1 MKDPPLDALQAAS
14 EQTSLIATSAYPTQ
28 EAREVG
34 QLVLISSSFHLYSLY
49 CFKYR
54 ALPMRVLLIEDDP
67 KITRALVKTL
77 RAEGYAVDTAPDGIA
92 GEELAKVNDNDIILL
107 DLMLPRQDG
116 WTTCANLRKANI
128 KTPILMLT
136 ALDDV
141 DDKIAGLDVGAD
153 DYLAKPFHTG
163 ELLARMRSLT
173 RRPTS
178 ERSAVVER
186 YGVILDSSTRRTLR
200 DGKEINLTARE
211 FALLELLLIHAE
223 MIVTRTMIIE
233 HLWDMNFEPR
243 SNVIEAFVKFLRQKI
258 DQGFEPP
265 LIHTVRGSGYI
276 FSDRPP
282 R

>member
-1 MKDPPLDALQAAS
+1 
-14 EQTSLIATSAYPTQ
+14 
-28 EAREVG
+28 
-34 QLVLISSSFHLYSLY
+34 
-49 CFKYR
+49 
-54 ALPMRVLLIEDDP
+54 MRVLLIEDDP

-77 RAEGYAVDTAPDGIA
+77 RAEGYAVDTAPDGIQ
-92 GEELAKVNDNDIILL
+92 GEALAKVNDNDIILL

-116 WTTCANLRKANI
+116 WTTCANLRRANV
-128 KTPILMLT
+128 KTPILMVT

-141 DDKIAGLDVGAD
+141 DDKIAGLDMGAD
-153 DYLAKPFHTG
+153 DYLVKPFHTG

-178 ERSAVVER
+178 ARTAIIEQH
-186 YGVILDSSTRRTLR
+186 GVTIDTSTRRASR
-200 DGKEINLTARE
+200 NGKEISLTARE
-211 FALLELLLIHAE
+211 FSLLELFLLHADTV
-223 MIVTRTMIIE
+223 VTRAMITE

-258 DQGFEPP
+258 DQDFETP

-276 FSDRPP
+276 FSDRAP